1 MYKNKR
7 IVTELAVAQ
16 VCTSARARPIRAVR
30 GDTQTAA
37 AGAREATLPKPTL
50 WATQNNPQH
59 PRRPHVHAALAVGSC
74 HTPQRAPEEQ
84 LIGAL
89 ARASQPPARPADWR
103 GWRVG
108 IAPGAGLL
116 GGSVASVTVESQ
128 GYLQADRANAE
139 PVTDIRSLV
148 RARMLSRGGWA
159 GLRWRAWS

>member
-1 MYKNKR
+1 MHR
-7 IVTELAVAQ
+7 IERPSLHL
-16 VCTSARARPIRAVR
+16 SARTPDPSVPCVEILKRPRRAPARLPCPSPHSGRRRTICSTHADRMC
-30 GDTQTAA
+30 TQRRPSAA
-37 AGAREATLPKPTL
+37 ATL
-50 WATQNNPQH
+50 
-59 PRRPHVHAALAVGSC
+59 RC

-116 GGSVASVTVESQ
+116 GGYVASVAVESQ

-148 RARMLSRGGWA
+148 RARMLSRGGRA
-159 GLRWRAWS
+159 GLRWRAWL

>member
-1 MYKNKR
+1 M
-7 IVTELAVAQ
+7 TELAVAQ

-50 WATQNNPQH
+50 WVTQNNPQH

-84 LIGAL
+84 LIGALPL